1 MPSLSAIEP
10 AQQALGIPVTSTAAC
25 TARQMLHRLGLQAK
39 APGAGAYLGSQTG
52 LR

>member
-1 MPSLSAIEP
+1 
-10 AQQALGIPVTSTAAC
+10 QALGIPVTSTAAC
-25 TARQMLHRLGLQAK
+25 TVRQMLRRLGLEAT